1 MAIADAELEAVAP
14 MTDYVTFRIGEQLCG
29 VEAVGVQQVFRLRG
43 LTPVPLAP
51 PEIAGVMSLR
61 GRIITAV
68 RARTRLGLPPADE
81 SIAIG
86 LEHDGDGYGLLVDS
100 VGEVI
105 GLDAATVGSPPGIL
119 PERWSDAVTGVSEHG
134 GELLLILDAQKM
146 LAPWTEGE
154 S

>member
-1 MAIADAELEAVAP
+1 

-29 VEAVGVQQVFRLRG
+29 IEAGGVQQVFRPRV

-68 RARTRLGLPPADE
+68 RARTRLGLPAGEE

-105 GLDAATVGSPPGIL
+105 ELETAVVEPPPGAL
-119 PERWSDAVTGVSEHG
+119 PRRWADAVRGVSKQG
-134 GELLLILDAQKM
+134 GELLLILDAERM
-146 LAPWTEGE
+146 LAPWTEE
-154 S
+154 EA

>member
-1 MAIADAELEAVAP
+1 

-29 VEAVGVQQVFRLRG
+29 IAAVGVQQVFRPRG

-61 GRIITAV
+61 GRIVTAIG
-68 RARTRLGLPPADE
+68 ARTRLGLPPRAE

-86 LEHDGDGYGLLVDS
+86 IEHEGDSYGLLVDS

-105 GLDAATVGSPPGIL
+105 SLEEADIEPAPGIL
-119 PERWSDAVTGVSEHG
+119 PRRWADTVLGVSMLG
-134 GELLLILDAQKM
+134 GELLLILEAARL

-154 S
+154 AA

>member
-1 MAIADAELEAVAP
+1 
-14 MTDYVTFRIGEQLCG
+14 MTDFVTFRIGEQLCG
-29 VEAVGVQQVFRLRG
+29 IEAARVQQVFRPRA

-61 GRIITAV
+61 GRIVTAIC
-68 RARTRLGLPPADE
+68 ARTRLGLPTRAE

-86 LEHDGDGYGLLVDS
+86 VEQDNDSYGLMVDS

-105 GLDAATVGSPPGIL
+105 SLEEADMEQAPGIL
-119 PERWSDAVTGVSEHG
+119 PHRWADTVRGVFMIG
-134 GELLLILDAQKM
+134 GELLLILKAERL

-154 S
+154 AA